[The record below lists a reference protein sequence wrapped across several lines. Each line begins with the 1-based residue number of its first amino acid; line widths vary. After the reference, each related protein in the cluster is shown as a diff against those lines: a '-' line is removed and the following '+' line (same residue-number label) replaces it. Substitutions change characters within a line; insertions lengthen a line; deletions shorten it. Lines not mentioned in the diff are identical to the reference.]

1 MAFGCVEKDAVLT
14 HYAFQGCTWPVPDNL
29 LYLLYR
35 VRFKFI
41 LTRSA
46 LLNNCACSVSYLCR

>member
-14 HYAFQGCTWPVPDNL
+14 HYAFEGCTGPVPNSL
-29 LYLLYR
+29 LDLLYR

-46 LLNNCACSVSYLCR
+46 C